1 MSLAAHFTQYPFHTW
16 PLGVIYLLIIMPL
29 AAQFYQNPLFIPDPL
44 GSHVYWLLC
53 PCRHNL
59 PLSSGFESRILR
71 IIGFHGWYNSNIVG
85 ANGIRP
91 PMIQVHFPII
101 GMTCS
106 TVRLPNAIMFQYKFT
121 RFHLVLNQDLQDF
134 QDCRERLRFSAM
146 VIRRRLLFTL
156 LFAAA

>member
-1 MSLAAHFTQYPFHTW
+1 M
-16 PLGVIYLLIIMPL
+16 
-29 AAQFYQNPLFIPDPL
+29 PDPL
-44 GSHVYWLLC
+44 GSLVYWSLC
-53 PCRHNL
+53 PWRHNL

-106 TVRLPNAIMFQYKFT
+106 TVRLPNSIMFQYKFT

-134 QDCRERLRFSAM
+134 QDCRGRLRFGCKGLFVDYVFFHTSF
-146 VIRRRLLFTL
+146 RRCVTHRREALQWKQHVLITFPPKPTTL
-156 LFAAA
+156 